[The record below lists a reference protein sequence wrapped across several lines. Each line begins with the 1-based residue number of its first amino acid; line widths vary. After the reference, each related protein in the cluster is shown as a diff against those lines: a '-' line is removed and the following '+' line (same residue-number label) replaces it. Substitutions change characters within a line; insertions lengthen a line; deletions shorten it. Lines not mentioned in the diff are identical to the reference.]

1 MRNYRPFFCSSAQF
15 LPYRSQPMLQNS
27 KELPKKLFKFLKK
40 VIIILEAVISLFFMF
55 KTARFLLSLGY
66 VARYAPSKNNKTFHF

>member
-1 MRNYRPFFCSSAQF
+1 MPKK
-15 LPYRSQPMLQNS
+15 PYV
-27 KELPKKLFKFLKK
+27 ELYKYNPNKKLFKFLKK

-66 VARYAPSKNNKTFHF
+66 VARYAPLKNNKTFHF